1 MDKVRWG
8 LMSTAR
14 INNQLIPA
22 IRNSERGELT
32 AVASRRKMKA
42 RKYARENH
50 IPLAFGSYEELL
62 ASPDVDAVYV
72 SLPNHLH
79 AEWTI
84 RALHAGKHVLCEKP
98 LALSVDEVDAIIAAS
113 QETGKFA
120 MEALMYRHHPQ
131 SLMVEKWI
139 EEGRIGALQSIRGV
153 FNFVL
158 DHPGDYRYQP
168 EMGGGAIWD
177 IGIYPLSYA
186 QWLMKEPAQQVFGV
200 QRTGKTGVDMV
211 FQGEMMFSGDRFAQI
226 SCSFQSPTH
235 TSVEIMGS
243 AGRILLTRPFVNIGK
258 GEKIQLFDAYGEL
271 SEFEPTETDLY
282 RFEVENLHSAILDRV
297 APRVS
302 LRDSRN
308 HILTIRSFLESSKG
322 NCVIDLRKFEGSDGK

>member
-1 MDKVRWG
+1 MEKIRWG

-22 IRNSERGELT
+22 IRHSARGELA

-42 RKYARENH
+42 RRYAREKE

-62 ASPDVDAVYV
+62 ESSEVDAVYV

-84 RALHAGKHVLCEKP
+84 RALRAGKHVLCEKP

-113 QETGKFA
+113 KETGKYA

-131 SLMVEKWI
+131 TLLIEKWI
-139 EEGRIGALQSIRGV
+139 GEGRIGELQSIRGV
-153 FNFVL
+153 FNFML
-158 DHPGDYRYQP
+158 DHRGDYRYQP

-186 QWLMKEPAQQVFGV
+186 QWLMKEPAKQVFGV
-200 QRTGKTGVDMV
+200 QRKGKTGVDMV
-211 FQGEMMFSGDRFAQI
+211 FQGEMVFSGERFAQI

-235 TSVEIMGS
+235 TSVEIMGTK
-243 AGRILLTRPFVNIGK
+243 GRILLARPFVNIGQ
-258 GEKIQLFDAYGEL
+258 GEKIQLFDAYGVL
-271 SEFEPTETDLY
+271 SEYESTETDLY
-282 RFEVENLHSAILDRV
+282 RYEVENLHSAILDGGE
-297 APRVS
+297 PRVT
-302 LRDSRN
+302 LQDSRN
-308 HILTIRSFLESSKG
+308 HVLTICAFLESAKC
-322 NCVIDLRKFEGSDGK
+322 NCVIDPGKIEDMDEK

>member
-1 MDKVRWG
+1 MEKIRWG
-8 LMSTAR
+8 LLSTAR

-22 IRNSERGELT
+22 IRSSARGELA
-32 AVASRRKMKA
+32 AVASRRRMKA
-42 RKYARENH
+42 KRYAREKQ
-50 IPLAFGSYEELL
+50 IPFAFGSYEEML
-62 ASPDVDAVYV
+62 ASPEVDAVYV

-84 RALHAGKHVLCEKP
+84 RALRAGKHVLCEKP
-98 LALSVDEVDAIIAAS
+98 LALSVEEVDAILSAS
-113 QETGKFA
+113 KETGKHA

-131 SLMVEKWI
+131 SLLIEKWI
-139 EEGRIGALQSIRGV
+139 EDGRIGALQSIRGV

-158 DHPGDYRYQP
+158 DHPGDYRYEP
-168 EMGGGAIWD
+168 KMGGGAIWD

-186 QWLMKEPAQQVFGV
+186 QWLMKEPAQRVFGT

-243 AGRILLTRPFVNIGK
+243 KGRILLTRPFVNIGQ
-258 GEKIQLFDAYGEL
+258 GEKIQLFDEYGSM
-271 SEFEPTETDLY
+271 SEYESTEADLY
-282 RFEVENLHSAILDRV
+282 RYEVENLHGAILDG
-297 APRVS
+297 ATTRVS
-302 LRDSRN
+302 LQDSRN
-308 HILTIRSFLESSKG
+308 HIHTIRSLLKSAKD
-322 NCVIDLRKFEGSDGK
+322 NCVVVLEESGSIDAQ

>member
-1 MDKVRWG
+1 MEKIRWG

-14 INNQLIPA
+14 INNQLIPS
-22 IRNSERGELT
+22 IRSSARGELV
-32 AVASRRKMKA
+32 AVASRRRMKA
-42 RKYARENH
+42 NRYAREKK
-50 IPLAFGSYEELL
+50 IPFAFGSYEEML
-62 ASPDVDAVYV
+62 ASQQVDAVYV

-84 RALHAGKHVLCEKP
+84 RALRAGKHVLCEKP
-98 LALSVDEVDAIIAAS
+98 LALTVDEVDAIIAAS

-131 SLMVEKWI
+131 SLMIEKWI
-139 EEGRIGALQSIRGV
+139 EEGRIGTLQSVRGV

-158 DHPGDYRYQP
+158 DHPGDIRFKP

-186 QWLMKEPAQQVFGV
+186 QWLMKEPAQRVFGV

-243 AGRILLTRPFVNIGK
+243 EGRILITRPFVNIGQ
-258 GEKIQLFDAYGEL
+258 GEKIQVFDAYGEV
-271 SEFEPTETDLY
+271 SEYESTEADLY
-282 RFEVENLHSAILDRV
+282 RYEVENMNGAILDGTV
-297 APRVS
+297 PRIS
-302 LRDSRN
+302 LQESRY
-308 HILTIRSFLESSKG
+308 HIYTIRSLVKSARDK
-322 NCVIDLRKFEGSDGK
+322 CVVELGDSGSGDAE